1 MKTCPGSAELVRSG
15 GWAGCGGGGGGCPMP
30 ADMTTWLAPAA
41 PKAAP
46 MKAVAKG
53 VAKAAPIKPAAAG
66 PVKKSHHKKGMY

>member
-41 PKAAP
+41 PKAAR
-46 MKAVAKG
+46 KAPVSSMSAPPSSVASGTTETLRKG
-53 VAKAAPIKPAAAG
+53 NCRFTL
-66 PVKKSHHKKGMY
+66 